1 MAILDIARMG
11 HQILKGRAHEVTNF
25 DNPELH
31 AFVEDMKETMVHAGG
46 VGLAAPQAYVPL
58 RIVIFFVPEG
68 RNNGQAVPL
77 TVMINP
83 VITPMAEE
91 MEEDWEACLSVP
103 GLTGVVPRW
112 SRIKYSFQ
120 DVDGSLKERT
130 ADGFHAR
137 VVQHECDHIDGVL
150 YPMRMIDLATL
161 SFTDYDDGEDPEA
174 DENAEDG
181 SEPDHHE
188 PEPAL

>member
-161 SFTDYDDGEDPEA
+161 SFTDCDDGEDPKA